1 MLKIFVSCNERQ
13 NLIKLEPP
21 LTSAVK
27 NIFYESIC
35 FYREINYYCSGERYF
50 TGTSVLRE
58 IPLEISSGCRINIV
72 GFARSLF
79 FFFFF
84 FRVHNARALWNLAL
98 LRVSRE
104 RHTRVISGFSGRVR
118 RGCVVACKSRDVDVH
133 QSARDLIYGRITSQR
148 SAEMALRHSLSATR
162 SSSLNCVRFIPRTP
176 PPPLASLRPV
186 GVAVEFPK
194 KIWRILFRR
203 IYPEIDRR
211 SRNC

>member
-13 NLIKLEPP
+13 NLIKLVPP

-79 FFFFF
+79 FFFLFLGF
-84 FRVHNARALWNLAL
+84 TTQGRCETWLFCECQGNDT
-98 LRVSRE
+98 RE
-104 RHTRVISGFSGRVR
+104 
-118 RGCVVACKSRDVDVH
+118 
-133 QSARDLIYGRITSQR
+133 
-148 SAEMALRHSLSATR
+148 
-162 SSSLNCVRFIPRTP
+162 
-176 PPPLASLRPV
+176 
-186 GVAVEFPK
+186 
-194 KIWRILFRR
+194 
-203 IYPEIDRR
+203 
-211 SRNC
+211 